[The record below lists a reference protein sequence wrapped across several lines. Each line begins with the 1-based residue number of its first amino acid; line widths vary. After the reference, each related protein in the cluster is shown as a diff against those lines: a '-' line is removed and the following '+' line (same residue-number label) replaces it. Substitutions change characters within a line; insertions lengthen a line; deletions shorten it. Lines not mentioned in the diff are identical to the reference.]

1 MTKRYSELIQFGTFE
16 ERFEYLKLTGAV
28 GESTF
33 GSGRYLNQL
42 LYKSPEWKSVRQKV
56 IIRDNGCDL
65 GISDRQLDNYIT
77 IHHINPISKEDIL
90 NRNPKVFDLENLIS
104 CSDATHKAIHYG
116 DISLLPKT
124 KIIERKPFDQCPWH

>member
-16 ERFEYLKLTGAV
+16 ERFEYLKLTGVV

>member
-16 ERFEYLKLTGAV
+16 ERFEYLKLTGVV

-77 IHHINPISKEDIL
+77 IHHMNPISKEDIL

-104 CSDATHKAIHYG
+104 CSDATHNAIHYG